1 MYAFTESLRSALY
14 AIRAHKLRSFL
25 TTLGIII
32 GVMAVVT
39 VVSLIQG
46 FSQSISSQFAGF
58 GTNSLTIRS
67 YLPFKEQLQ
76 GKTAF
81 ITPDDM
87 LAIQHEV
94 PGISG
99 VTPLLQLGQFG
110 SAIEYKGQASSS
122 QILGVTQGYADVFSQ
137 YPDLGRFITPAD
149 DLTHRRV
156 AIIGQTVVDN
166 LHLPASP
173 LGEYFQIGG
182 QWFEI
187 VGLLHK
193 QGSILGQDQDNEVL
207 IPYGTAH
214 SLLGGAKKED
224 IQIELKVNDTSQM
237 DATADRIRQILHRR
251 HNLKPGQDDDF
262 KVQTASQFADTFKN
276 IFDMLTLVLGGIVG
290 VSLLVGGI
298 GIMNIMLVSVTER
311 TREIGI
317 LKSLGARRSDILVQ
331 FLLEA
336 VALSMLGGIIG
347 LILGYGIGSL
357 IVYAVPAFR
366 GAHVPMWAALI
377 SIGFSTSIGVIFGI
391 TPAAKAAALDPI
403 DALRYE

>member
-1 MYAFTESLRSALY
+1 MYALAESLRSALY

-58 GTNSLTIRS
+58 GTDSLTIQA

-76 GKTAF
+76 GKTAY

-87 LAIQHEV
+87 LSIQHEV

-99 VTPLLQLGQFG
+99 VTPLMQLSQFG

-122 QILGVTQGYADVFSQ
+122 QILGVTQGYATVFSQ
-137 YPDLGRFITPAD
+137 YPEQGRFITPAD

-156 AIIGQTVVDN
+156 AVVGQTVIDN
-166 LHLPASP
+166 LHLPADP
-173 LGEYFQIGG
+173 LGQYFQIGG
-182 QWFEI
+182 QWFKV
-187 VGLLHK
+187 VGVLHK
-193 QGSILGQDQDNEVL
+193 QGSILGQDQDNEIL

-214 SLLGGAKKED
+214 SLLGGAKKEN

-237 DATADRIRQILHRR
+237 DITADRIRQVLRR
-251 HNLKPGQDDDF
+251 QHNLKNGHDDDF
-262 KVQTASQFADTFKN
+262 KVQTASQFTDSFKSILN
-276 IFDMLTLVLGGIVG
+276 MLTLVLGGIVG

-347 LILGYGIGSL
+347 LILGYAIGTL

-366 GAHVPMWAALI
+366 GAHVPLWAALV
-377 SIGFSTSIGVIFGI
+377 SIGFTTSIGVIFGI

>member
-1 MYAFTESLRSALY
+1 MYSLLESLRSALH

-32 GVMAVVT
+32 GVMAVVAI
-39 VVSLIQG
+39 VSLIQG
-46 FSQSISSQFAGF
+46 FSQSISNQFAGF
-58 GTNSLTIRS
+58 GTDSLTVQA

-76 GKTAF
+76 GKVAY
-81 ITPDDM
+81 ITPADM
-87 LAIQHEV
+87 LSIQHEI

-99 VTPLLQLGQFG
+99 VTPLLQLGRFG
-110 SAIEYKGQASSS
+110 SAIQYKGEASTS
-122 QILGVTQGYADVFSQ
+122 QILGVTQGYAAVFSQ
-137 YPDLGRFITPAD
+137 YPDQGRFITPGD
-149 DLTHRRV
+149 DLSHRRV
-156 AIIGQTVVDN
+156 AIIGQTVIDN
-166 LHLPASP
+166 LHLPADP
-173 LGEYFQIGG
+173 VGEYFQIGG
-182 QWFEI
+182 QWFKV
-187 VGLLHK
+187 VGVLHK

-214 SLLGGAKKED
+214 SLLGGASKEN

-237 DATADRIRQILHRR
+237 DNTADRIKQLLRREHR
-251 HNLKPGQDDDF
+251 LKSGQDDDF
-262 KVQTASQFADTFKN
+262 KVQTASQFTDSFKS
-276 IFDMLTLVLGGIVG
+276 ILDMLTLVLGGIVG

-317 LKSLGARRSDILVQ
+317 LMSLGARRSDILVQ

-336 VALSMLGGIIG
+336 VMLSMLGGIVG
-347 LILGYGIGSL
+347 LILGYAIGEL
-357 IVYAVPAFR
+357 IVYAVPSFR
-366 GAHVPMWAALI
+366 GAHVPLWAALI
-377 SIGFSTSIGVIFGI
+377 AIGFSTTIGVIFGI

>member
-1 MYAFTESLRSALY
+1 MYTLLESLRSALH
-14 AIRAHKLRSFL
+14 AVRAHKLRSFL

-39 VVSLIQG
+39 IVSLIQG
-46 FSQSISSQFAGF
+46 FSQSISSEFAGF
-58 GTNSLTIRS
+58 GADSLTITS
-67 YLPFKEQLQ
+67 YLPFKEQLE
-76 GKTAF
+76 GKVTRV
-81 ITPDDM
+81 TPEDM
-87 LAIQHEV
+87 LAIQHEI

-99 VTPLLQLGQFG
+99 VTPMLRLGQFG
-110 SAIEYKGQASSS
+110 SAIQYKGLTNSA
-122 QILGVTQGYADVFSQ
+122 QIIGVTEGYATVFSQ
-137 YPDLGRFITPAD
+137 YPDQGRFITPGD
-149 DLTHRRV
+149 DLSHRRV
-156 AIIGQTVVDN
+156 AVIGQTVVDN
-166 LHLPASP
+166 LHLPSDP
-173 LGEYFQIGG
+173 MDEYFQIGD
-182 QWFEI
+182 QWFKV

-214 SLLGGAKKED
+214 SLLGGASKED
-224 IQIELKVNDTSQM
+224 IVIQLKVNDTSQM
-237 DATADRIRQILHRR
+237 DVTADRIKEVLRREHR
-251 HNLKPGQDDDF
+251 LKPDQDDDF
-262 KVQTASQFADTFKN
+262 KVQTASQFTDSFRS
-276 IFDMLTLVLGGIVG
+276 ILDMLTMVLGGIVG

-336 VALSMLGGIIG
+336 VMLSMLGGIIG
-347 LILGYGIGSL
+347 LLLGYGIGEL
-357 IVYAVPAFR
+357 IVYAVPSFR
-366 GAHVPMWAALI
+366 GAHVPLWAALI
-377 SIGFSTSIGVIFGI
+377 SIGFSTAIGVIFGI

>member
-1 MYAFTESLRSALY
+1 MNTLLESLRSALY

-46 FSQSISSQFAGF
+46 FSQSISSQFSGF
-58 GTNSLTIRS
+58 GADSLTIQQ

-76 GKTAF
+76 GKTAR
-81 ITPDDM
+81 ISPEDM

-110 SAIEYKGQASSS
+110 SGISYKGLTSSA
-122 QILGVTQGYADVFSQ
+122 QVMGVTQGFAQVFSQ
-137 YPDLGRFITPAD
+137 YPDQGRFITPGD
-149 DLTHRRV
+149 DLSHRRV
-156 AIIGQTVVDN
+156 AVVGQTVIDN
-166 LHLPASP
+166 LHLPENP
-173 LGEYFQIGG
+173 LGEFIQISG
-182 QWFEI
+182 QWFKL
-187 VGLLHK
+187 VGVLHK
-193 QGSILGQDQDNEVL
+193 QGSVLGNDQDNKIL

-214 SLLGGAKKED
+214 SLLGGASKED
-224 IQIELKVNDTSQM
+224 ITIQLKVNDTSQM
-237 DATADRIRQILHRR
+237 DNTADRIRFVLRR
-251 HNLKPGQDDDF
+251 EHNLKAGVDDDF
-262 KVQTASQFADTFKN
+262 KVQTASQFTDSFKSILN
-276 IFDMLTLVLGGIVG
+276 ILTAVLGGIVG

-336 VALSMLGGIIG
+336 VMLSMLGGIIG
-347 LILGYGIGSL
+347 LILGYGLGTL
-357 IVYAVPAFR
+357 IVTAVPSFR
-366 GAHVPMWAALI
+366 GASVPLWAALVA
-377 SIGFSTSIGVIFGI
+377 IGFSTSIGVIFGI
-391 TPAAKAAALDPI
+391 TPAAKAASLDPI

>member
-1 MYAFTESLRSALY
+1 MNTFMESLRSALY

-58 GTNSLTIRS
+58 GTDSLTIS
-67 YLPFKEQLQ
+67 AYLPFKEQLQ
-76 GKTAF
+76 GKTAY
-81 ITPDDM
+81 ITPADM
-87 LAIQHEV
+87 LTIQHEI

-99 VTPLLQLGQFG
+99 VTPLMQLGQFG
-110 SAIEYKGQASSS
+110 SSIQYKGQASSS
-122 QILGVTQGYADVFSQ
+122 QISGVTQGYATVFSQ
-137 YPDLGRFITPAD
+137 YPDQGRFITPAD
-149 DLTHRRV
+149 DLSHRRV
-156 AIIGQTVVDN
+156 AVVGQTVIDN
-166 LHLPASP
+166 LHLPANP
-173 LGEYFQIGG
+173 LGEYFQIGD

-187 VGLLHK
+187 VGVMHK
-193 QGSILGQDQDNEVL
+193 QGSILGQDQDNNVL

-214 SLLGGAKKED
+214 SLLGGASKEN

-237 DATADRIRQILHRR
+237 DATADRIHQLLRRQ
-251 HNLKPGQDDDF
+251 HNLKNGQDDDF
-262 KVQTASQFADTFKN
+262 KVQTASQFTDSFKS
-276 IFDMLTLVLGGIVG
+276 ILDMLTLVLGGIVG

-317 LKSLGARRSDILVQ
+317 PKSLGARRSDILVQ
-331 FLLEA
+331 FLMEA

-347 LILGYGIGSL
+347 LLLGYGIGSL
-357 IVYAVPAFR
+357 IVYAVPSFR
-366 GAHVPMWAALI
+366 GAHVPLWAAFL
-377 SIGFSTSIGVIFGI
+377 SIGFSTSIGIIFGI
-391 TPAAKAAALDPI
+391 APAAKAASLDPI

>member
-1 MYAFTESLRSALY
+1 MYTLLESLRSALH

-39 VVSLIQG
+39 IVSLIQG

-58 GTNSLTIRS
+58 GADSLTITS
-67 YLPFKEQLQ
+67 YLPFKEQLE
-76 GKTAF
+76 GKVTRV
-81 ITPDDM
+81 TPEDM
-87 LAIQHEV
+87 LAIQHEI

-99 VTPLLQLGQFG
+99 VTPMLQLGRFG
-110 SAIEYKGQASSS
+110 SAISYQGLSSS
-122 QILGVTQGYADVFSQ
+122 AQIMGVTQAYSTVFSQ
-137 YPDLGRFITPAD
+137 YPDQGRFITPGD
-149 DLTHRRV
+149 DLSHRRV
-156 AIIGQTVVDN
+156 AVIGATVIDN
-166 LHLPASP
+166 LHLPEAP
-173 LGEYFQIGG
+173 LRDFFQIGG
-182 QWFEI
+182 QWFKV
-187 VGLLHK
+187 VGVLHK
-193 QGSILGQDQDNEVL
+193 QGSILGQDQDNNVL

-214 SLLGGAKKED
+214 SLLGGASKED
-224 IQIELKVNDTSQM
+224 IVIQLKVNDTSQM
-237 DATADRIRQILHRR
+237 DPVADRIKQLLRREHR
-251 HNLKPGQDDDF
+251 LKAGQDDDF
-262 KVQTASQFADTFKN
+262 KVQTASQFTDSFKS
-276 IFDMLTLVLGGIVG
+276 ILDMLTLVLGGIVG

-336 VALSMLGGIIG
+336 VMLSMLGGIIG
-347 LILGYGIGSL
+347 LLLGYGIGEL
-357 IVYAVPAFR
+357 IVYAVPSFR
-366 GAHVPMWAALI
+366 GAHVPLWAALI
-377 SIGFSTSIGVIFGI
+377 AIGFSTSIGVIFGI

>member
-1 MYAFTESLRSALY
+1 MHALAESLRSALY

-58 GTNSLTIRS
+58 GTDSLTINS

-76 GKTAF
+76 GKTAYV
-81 ITPDDM
+81 TPQDM
-87 LAIQHEV
+87 LAIQHEI

-99 VTPLLQLGQFG
+99 VTPLLQLGRFG
-110 SAIEYKGQASSS
+110 SAIQYKGLASSS

-137 YPDLGRFITPAD
+137 YPDQGRFVTPAD
-149 DLTHRRV
+149 DLSHRRIAV
-156 AIIGQTVVDN
+156 IGQTVIDN

-173 LGEYFQIGG
+173 LGQYFQIGG
-182 QWFEI
+182 QWFLV
-187 VGLLHK
+187 VGVLHK

-214 SLLGGAKKED
+214 SLMGGATKED
-224 IQIELKVNDTSQM
+224 IQIELKVNDTKQM
-237 DATADRIRQILHRR
+237 DETAARITQLLRRQ
-251 HNLKPGQDDDF
+251 HNLKGGQDNDF
-262 KVQTASQFADTFKN
+262 KVQTASQFTDSFN
-276 IFDMLTLVLGGIVG
+276 SILNMLTLVLGGIVG

-347 LILGYGIGSL
+347 LLLGYGIGTL
-357 IVYAVPAFR
+357 IVYAVPSFR
-366 GAHVPMWAALI
+366 GAHVPLWAALV

-391 TPAAKAAALDPI
+391 APAAKAASLDPI

>member
-1 MYAFTESLRSALY
+1 VYTFLESLRSALY

-39 VVSLIQG
+39 IVSLIQG

-58 GTNSLTIRS
+58 GADSLTINS

-76 GKTAF
+76 GKVARV
-81 ITPDDM
+81 TPEDM
-87 LAIQHEV
+87 LSIQHEI
-94 PGISG
+94 PGVSG
-99 VTPLLQLGQFG
+99 ITPLLQLGQFG
-110 SAIEYKGQASSS
+110 RAIQYQGQSSS
-122 QILGVTQGYADVFSQ
+122 AQVLGVTQAYATVFSQ
-137 YPDLGRFITPAD
+137 YPDQGRFITAGD
-149 DLTHRRV
+149 DLSHRRV
-156 AIIGQTVVDN
+156 AVVGATVVDN
-166 LHLPASP
+166 LHLPDNP
-173 LGEYFQIGG
+173 LGSFFQIAGE
-182 QWFEI
+182 WVKV
-187 VGLLHK
+187 VGVLHK
-193 QGSILGQDQDNEVL
+193 QGSILGQDQDNEIL

-214 SLLGGAKKED
+214 SLLGGASKED
-224 IQIELKVNDTSQM
+224 IVIQLKVNDTSQM
-237 DATADRIRQILHRR
+237 DILADRIKQLLRREHR
-251 HNLKPGQDDDF
+251 LKPGQDDDF
-262 KVQTASQFADTFKN
+262 KVQTASQFTDSFKS
-276 IFDMLTLVLGGIVG
+276 ILDMLTLVLGGIVG

-336 VALSMLGGIIG
+336 VMLSLLGGILG
-347 LILGYGIGSL
+347 LLLGYGIGEL
-357 IVYAVPAFR
+357 VVYAVPSFR
-366 GAHVPMWAALI
+366 GAHVPLWAAFI
-377 SIGFSTSIGVIFGI
+377 AIGFSTVIGVIFGI

>member
-1 MYAFTESLRSALY
+1 MNTLLESLRSALY

-46 FSQSISSQFAGF
+46 FSQSISSQFSGF
-58 GTNSLTIRS
+58 GADSLTIQQ

-76 GKTAF
+76 GKTAR
-81 ITPDDM
+81 ISPEDM

-99 VTPLLQLGQFG
+99 LTPLLQLGQFG
-110 SAIEYKGQASSS
+110 SAISYKGLTSSA
-122 QILGVTQGYADVFSQ
+122 QVMGVTEGFAQVFSQ
-137 YPDLGRFITPAD
+137 YPDQGRFITPGD
-149 DLTHRRV
+149 DLSHRRV
-156 AIIGQTVVDN
+156 AVVGQTVIDN
-166 LHLPASP
+166 LHLPDDP
-173 LGEYFQIGG
+173 LGEFIQISG
-182 QWFEI
+182 QWFKL
-187 VGLLHK
+187 VGVLHK
-193 QGSILGQDQDNEVL
+193 QGSVLGNDQDNKIL

-214 SLLGGAKKED
+214 SLLGGASKED
-224 IQIELKVNDTSQM
+224 IIIQLKVNDTSQM
-237 DATADRIRQILHRR
+237 DDTADRIRFVLRR
-251 HNLKPGQDDDF
+251 QHKLKVGVDDDF
-262 KVQTASQFADTFKN
+262 KVQTASQFTDSFKSILN
-276 IFDMLTLVLGGIVG
+276 ILTAVLGGIVG

-336 VALSMLGGIIG
+336 VMLSMLGGIIG
-347 LILGYGIGSL
+347 LILGYGLGTL
-357 IVYAVPAFR
+357 IVTAVPSFR
-366 GAHVPMWAALI
+366 GASVPLWAALLA
-377 SIGFSTSIGVIFGI
+377 IGFSTSIGVIFGI
-391 TPAAKAAALDPI
+391 TPAAKAASLDPI

>member
-1 MYAFTESLRSALY
+1 MHAFGESVRSALY

-58 GTNSLTIRS
+58 GTDSLTIQA

-76 GKTAF
+76 GKTAY
-81 ITPDDM
+81 ITPEDM
-87 LAIQHEV
+87 LSIQHEV

-99 VTPLLQLGQFG
+99 VTPLLQLGRFG
-110 SAIEYKGQASSS
+110 SAIQYKGQASSS
-122 QILGVTQGYADVFSQ
+122 QILGVTQGYAQVFSQ
-137 YPDLGRFITPAD
+137 YPDLGRFITPTD
-149 DLTHRRV
+149 DLSHRRV
-156 AIIGQTVVDN
+156 AIIGATVIDN
-166 LHLPASP
+166 LHLPAQP
-173 LGEYFQIGG
+173 LGEYFQIGD
-182 QWFEI
+182 QWFKV
-187 VGLLHK
+187 VGVLHK
-193 QGSILGQDQDNEVL
+193 QGAILGQDQDNEVL

-214 SLLGGAKKED
+214 SLLGGASKEN
-224 IQIELKVNDTSQM
+224 IQIELKVNDTTQM
-237 DATADRIRQILHRR
+237 DATADRIRQLLRR
-251 HNLKPGQDDDF
+251 THNLKNGQDDDF
-262 KVQTASQFADTFKN
+262 KVQTASQFTESFKS
-276 IFDMLTLVLGGIVG
+276 ILDMLTLVLGGIVG

-347 LILGYGIGSL
+347 LILGYGIGTL
-357 IVYAVPAFR
+357 IVYAVPSFR
-366 GAHVPMWAALI
+366 GAHVPLWAALV

-391 TPAAKAAALDPI
+391 APAAKAAALNPI

>member
-214 SLLGGAKKED
+214 TLLGGASKED
-224 IQIELKVNDTSQM
+224 IQIELKVNDTSEM
-237 DATADRIRQILHRR
+237 DTTAERIRQVLHRR
-251 HNLKPGQDDDF
+251 HDLKAGQDDDF
-262 KVQTASQFADTFKN
+262 KVQTASQFTDSFKS
-276 IFDMLTLVLGGIVG
+276 ILDMLTLVLGGIVG

-336 VALSMLGGIIG
+336 VALSAMGGIIG
-347 LILGYGIGSL
+347 LLLGYGIGSL

-366 GAHVPMWAALI
+366 GAHVPLWAAFI

-391 TPAAKAAALDPI
+391 APAAKAAALNPI

>member
-1 MYAFTESLRSALY
+1 MHALAESLRSAVY

-58 GTNSLTIRS
+58 GTDSLTISS

-76 GKTAF
+76 GKTAY

-87 LAIQHEV
+87 LAIQHGI
-94 PGISG
+94 PDISG
-99 VTPLLQLGQFG
+99 VTPLLQLSQFG
-110 SAIEYKGQASSS
+110 SAIQYKGQASSS
-122 QILGVTQGYADVFSQ
+122 QILGVTQGYASVFSQ
-137 YPDLGRFITPAD
+137 YPDQGRFITPSD
-149 DLTHRRV
+149 DLSHRRV
-156 AIIGQTVVDN
+156 AIIGQTVIDN
-166 LHLPASP
+166 LHLPAAP
-173 LGEYFQIGG
+173 LGEYFQIGS
-182 QWFEI
+182 QWFKV
-187 VGLLHK
+187 VGVLHK

-214 SLLGGAKKED
+214 SLMGGASKEN
-224 IQIELKVNDTSQM
+224 IQIELKVNDTNQM
-237 DATADRIRQILHRR
+237 DATADRIRQLLRR
-251 HNLKPGQDDDF
+251 EHNLKNGHDDDF
-262 KVQTASQFADTFKN
+262 KVQTASQFTDSFKS
-276 IFDMLTLVLGGIVG
+276 ILDMLTMVLGGIVG

-347 LILGYGIGSL
+347 LILGYAIGSL

-366 GAHVPMWAALI
+366 GAHVPMWAALV
-377 SIGFSTSIGVIFGI
+377 SIGFSTSIGIIFGI
-391 TPAAKAAALDPI
+391 TPAAKAAALNPI

>member
-1 MYAFTESLRSALY
+1 VYAFTESIRSALY

-58 GTNSLTIRS
+58 GTDSLTIS
-67 YLPFKEQLQ
+67 AYLPFKEQLQ
-76 GKTAF
+76 GKTAY
-81 ITPDDM
+81 ITPENM
-87 LAIQHEV
+87 LSIQHEV

-99 VTPLLQLGQFG
+99 VTPLLQLGRFG
-110 SAIEYKGQASSS
+110 SSIQYKGQASSS
-122 QILGVTQGYADVFSQ
+122 QILGVTQGYAQVFSQ
-137 YPDLGRFITPAD
+137 YPDQGRFVTPAD
-149 DLTHRRV
+149 DLSHRRIAV
-156 AIIGQTVVDN
+156 IGQTVIDN
-166 LHLPASP
+166 LHLPESP

-182 QWFEI
+182 QWFKV
-187 VGLLHK
+187 VGVLHK

-214 SLLGGAKKED
+214 SLLGGASKEN
-224 IQIELKVNDTSQM
+224 IQIELKVNDTTQM
-237 DATADRIRQILHRR
+237 DATADRIRLLLRR
-251 HNLKPGQDDDF
+251 AHGLKNGHDDDF
-262 KVQTASQFADTFKN
+262 KVQTASQFTDSFKS
-276 IFDMLTLVLGGIVG
+276 ILDMLTLVLGGIVG

-317 LKSLGARRSDILVQ
+317 LKSLGAKRSDILVQ
-331 FLLEA
+331 FLMEA

-347 LILGYGIGSL
+347 LLLGYGIGTL
-357 IVYAVPAFR
+357 IVYAVPSFR
-366 GAHVPMWAALI
+366 GAHVPMWAALV

-391 TPAAKAAALDPI
+391 APAAKAASLNPI

>member
-1 MYAFTESLRSALY
+1 MYAFTEALRSALQ

-46 FSQSISSQFAGF
+46 FSQSITSQFAGF
-58 GTNSLTIRS
+58 GTDSLTISS
-67 YLPFKEQLQ
+67 YLPFKELLQ
-76 GKTAF
+76 GKTAYV
-81 ITPDDM
+81 TPDDM
-87 LAIQHEV
+87 LAIQHSI

-99 VTPLLQLGQFG
+99 ITPLLNLGRFG
-110 SAIEYKGQASSS
+110 SSVAYQGATTSS
-122 QILGVTQGYADVFSQ
+122 QIEGVTQAYADVFSQ
-137 YPDLGRFITPAD
+137 YPDSGRFITPSD

-156 AIIGQTVVDN
+156 AVIGQTVIDN
-166 LHLPASP
+166 LHLPADP
-173 LGEYFQIGG
+173 LGKYFQIGD

-187 VGLLHK
+187 VGVLHK
-193 QGSILGQDQDNEVL
+193 QGSILGRDQDNQVL

-214 SLLGGAKKED
+214 SLLGGATKED
-224 IQIELKVNDTSQM
+224 IQIELKVNDAGKM
-237 DATADRIRQILHRR
+237 DETAARIRQLLRR
-251 HNLKPGQDDDF
+251 QHGLKAGHDDDF
-262 KVQTASQFADTFKN
+262 KVQTASQFTDSYQSILNT
-276 IFDMLTLVLGGIVG
+276 LTVVLGSIVG

-317 LKSLGARRSDILVQ
+317 LKSLGARRSDILIQ

-336 VALSMLGGIIG
+336 VALSMIGGIIG
-347 LILGYGIGSL
+347 LLLGYGIGEL

-366 GAHVPMWAALI
+366 GAHVPAWAALI
-377 SIGFSTSIGVIFGI
+377 SIGFSSCIGVIFGI
-391 TPAAKAAALDPI
+391 TPAAKAASLDPI

>member
-1 MYAFTESLRSALY
+1 MNTLLESLRSALY

-46 FSQSISSQFAGF
+46 FSQSISNQFSGF
-58 GTNSLTIRS
+58 GADSLTIQE
-67 YLPFKEQLQ
+67 YLPLKQQLQ
-76 GKTAF
+76 GKTAR
-81 ITPDDM
+81 ISPEDM

-99 VTPLLQLGQFG
+99 LTPLLQLGQFG
-110 SAIEYKGQASSS
+110 SAITYKGLNTSARV
-122 QILGVTQGYADVFSQ
+122 LGVTQGFAQVFSQ
-137 YPDLGRFITPAD
+137 YPDLGRFISPGD
-149 DLTHRRV
+149 DLSHRRV
-156 AIIGQTVVDN
+156 AVVGQTVIDN
-166 LHLPASP
+166 LHLPADP
-173 LGEYFQIGG
+173 LGEFIQVGG
-182 QWFEI
+182 QWFKL
-187 VGLLHK
+187 VGVLHK
-193 QGSILGQDQDNEVL
+193 QGSVLGNDQDNKIL

-214 SLLGGAKKED
+214 SLLGGASKED
-224 IQIELKVNDTSQM
+224 IIIQLKVNDTSKM
-237 DATADRIRQILHRR
+237 DETADRIRFVLRR
-251 HNLKPGQDDDF
+251 QHGLKAGMDDDF
-262 KVQTASQFADTFKN
+262 KVQTASQFTDSFKSILN
-276 IFDMLTLVLGGIVG
+276 ILTAVLGGIVG

-336 VALSMLGGIIG
+336 VMLSMLGGIIG
-347 LILGYGIGSL
+347 LMLGYGLGTL
-357 IVYAVPAFR
+357 IVTAVPSFR
-366 GAHVPMWAALI
+366 GASVPLWAAVVA
-377 SIGFSTSIGVIFGI
+377 IGFSTGIGVIFGI
-391 TPAAKAAALDPI
+391 TPAAKAASLDPI

>member
-1 MYAFTESLRSALY
+1 MYTLLESLRSALR

-39 VVSLIQG
+39 IVSLIQG

-58 GTNSLTIRS
+58 GADSLTITS
-67 YLPFKEQLQ
+67 YLPFKEQLE
-76 GKTAF
+76 GKVAR

-99 VTPLLQLGQFG
+99 VTPMLQLGQFG
-110 SAIEYKGQASSS
+110 TAIQYKGLTNSS
-122 QILGVTQGYADVFSQ
+122 QIMGVTEGYATVFSQ
-137 YPDLGRFITPAD
+137 YPDQGRFITPGD
-149 DLTHRRV
+149 DLSHRRV
-156 AIIGQTVVDN
+156 AVIGQTVVDN
-166 LHLPASP
+166 LHLPTDP
-173 LGEYFQIGG
+173 VGEYFQIDG
-182 QWFEI
+182 QWFKI

-193 QGSILGQDQDNEVL
+193 QGSILGQDQDNNVL

-214 SLLGGAKKED
+214 SLLGGARQED
-224 IQIELKVNDTSQM
+224 IVIQLKVNDTSQM
-237 DATADRIRQILHRR
+237 DVTADRIKELLRRR
-251 HNLKPGQDDDF
+251 HRLKQTQDDDF
-262 KVQTASQFADTFKN
+262 KVQTASQFTDSFRSILN
-276 IFDMLTLVLGGIVG
+276 MLTLVLGGIVG

-317 LKSLGARRSDILVQ
+317 LKSLGARRSDILIQ

-336 VALSMLGGIIG
+336 VMLSMLGGIIG
-347 LILGYGIGSL
+347 LLLGYGIGEL
-357 IVYAVPAFR
+357 IVYAVPSFR
-366 GAHVPMWAALI
+366 GAHVPLWAAFI
-377 SIGFSTSIGVIFGI
+377 AIGFSTSIGVIFGI
-391 TPAAKAAALDPI
+391 TPAAKAASLDPI
-403 DALRYE
+403 EALRYE

>member
-1 MYAFTESLRSALY
+1 VHALAESLRSALY

-58 GTNSLTIRS
+58 GTDSLTISS

-76 GKTAF
+76 GKTAY
-81 ITPDDM
+81 ITPNDM
-87 LAIQHEV
+87 LAIQHEIPDV
-94 PGISG
+94 SG
-99 VTPLLQLGQFG
+99 VTPLLQLSQFG
-110 SAIEYKGQASSS
+110 SAIQYKGQASSS
-122 QILGVTQGYADVFSQ
+122 QILGVTQGYASVFSQ
-137 YPDLGRFITPAD
+137 YPDQGRFITPTD
-149 DLTHRRV
+149 DLSHRRV
-156 AIIGQTVVDN
+156 AIIGQTVIDN
-166 LHLPASP
+166 LHLPTDP
-173 LGEYFQIGG
+173 LGEYFQIGS
-182 QWFEI
+182 QWFKV
-187 VGLLHK
+187 VGVLHK

-214 SLLGGAKKED
+214 SLMGGASKEN

-237 DATADRIRQILHRR
+237 DATADRIRQLLRR
-251 HNLKPGQDDDF
+251 EHNLKNGHDDDF
-262 KVQTASQFADTFKN
+262 KVQTASQFTDSFKS
-276 IFDMLTLVLGGIVG
+276 ILDMLTMVLGGIVG

-347 LILGYGIGSL
+347 LILGYAIGSL

-366 GAHVPMWAALI
+366 GAHVPMWAALV
-377 SIGFSTSIGVIFGI
+377 SIGFSTSIGIIFGI
-391 TPAAKAAALDPI
+391 TPAAKAASLNPI

>member
-46 FSQSISSQFAGF
+46 LSQSISSQSAGF
-58 GTNSLTIRS
+58 GTDSLTVRS

-76 GKTAF
+76 GKTAY

-99 VTPLLQLGQFG
+99 VTPMLQLGQFG
-110 SAIEYKGQASSS
+110 STIQYKGQASSS
-122 QILGVTQGYADVFSQ
+122 QILGVTQSYATVFSQ
-137 YPDLGRFITPAD
+137 YPDLGRFITPSD

-156 AIIGQTVVDN
+156 AVIGQTVVDN
-166 LHLPASP
+166 LHLPTSP
-173 LGEYFQIGG
+173 LGEYFQIGD

-193 QGSILGQDQDNEVL
+193 QGSILGQDQDNDVL

>member
-1 MYAFTESLRSALY
+1 MYAFAEAARSALY

-46 FSQSISSQFAGF
+46 FSQSISSQFSGF
-58 GTNSLTIRS
+58 GTDSLTIQS
-67 YLPFKEQLQ
+67 YLPFKQQLQ
-76 GKTAF
+76 GKTAYV
-81 ITPDDM
+81 TPGDM
-87 LAIQHEV
+87 LAIQHEI
-94 PGISG
+94 PGING
-99 VTPLLQLGQFG
+99 VTPLLQLGRFG
-110 SAIEYKGQASSS
+110 SAIQYKGLASSS
-122 QILGVTQGYADVFSQ
+122 QISGVTQGYAQVFSQ
-137 YPDLGRFITPAD
+137 YPDVGRFITPAD
-149 DLTHRRV
+149 DLSHRRIAV
-156 AIIGQTVVDN
+156 VGQTVVDN

-182 QWFEI
+182 QWFKI

-214 SLLGGAKKED
+214 SLMGGATKED
-224 IQIELKVNDTSQM
+224 IFIDLKVTDPKEM
-237 DATADRIRQILHRR
+237 DSTADRIRQLLRR
-251 HNLKPGQDDDF
+251 EHDLKPGQDDDF
-262 KVQTASQFADTFKN
+262 KVQTASQFTDSFN
-276 IFDMLTLVLGGIVG
+276 SILNMLTLVLGGIVG

-347 LILGYGIGSL
+347 LLLGYGIGEL
-357 IVYAVPAFR
+357 IVQAVPSFR
-366 GAHVPMWAALI
+366 GAHVPIWAALVA
-377 SIGFSTSIGVIFGI
+377 IGFSTSIGVIFGI
-391 TPAAKAAALDPI
+391 APAAKAAALDPI

>member
-1 MYAFTESLRSALY
+1 MNTLLESLRSALY

-46 FSQSISSQFAGF
+46 FSQSISNQFSGF
-58 GTNSLTIRS
+58 GADSLTIQQ
-67 YLPFKEQLQ
+67 YVPFKQQLQ
-76 GKTAF
+76 GKTAR
-81 ITPDDM
+81 ISPEDM

-99 VTPLLQLGQFG
+99 LTPLLQLGQFG
-110 SAIEYKGQASSS
+110 STITYKGLNTSAQV
-122 QILGVTQGYADVFSQ
+122 LGVTQGFAQVFSQ
-137 YPDLGRFITPAD
+137 YPDQGRFITPGD
-149 DLTHRRV
+149 DLSHRRV
-156 AIIGQTVVDN
+156 AVVGQTVIDN
-166 LHLPASP
+166 LHLPADP
-173 LGEYFQIGG
+173 LGEFIQVGG
-182 QWFEI
+182 QWFKL
-187 VGLLHK
+187 VGVLHK
-193 QGSILGQDQDNEVL
+193 QGSVLGNDQDNKIL

-214 SLLGGAKKED
+214 SLLGGASKED
-224 IQIELKVNDTSQM
+224 IIIQLKVNDTSKM
-237 DATADRIRQILHRR
+237 DETADRIRFVLRR
-251 HNLKPGQDDDF
+251 QHDLKAGMDDDF
-262 KVQTASQFADTFKN
+262 KVQTASQFTDSFKSILN
-276 IFDMLTLVLGGIVG
+276 ILTAVLGGIVG

-336 VALSMLGGIIG
+336 VMLSMLGGIIG
-347 LILGYGIGSL
+347 LILGYGLGTL
-357 IVYAVPAFR
+357 IVTAVPSFR
-366 GAHVPMWAALI
+366 GASVPLWAALVA
-377 SIGFSTSIGVIFGI
+377 IGFSTGIGVIFGI
-391 TPAAKAAALDPI
+391 TPAAKAASLDPI

>member
-1 MYAFTESLRSALY
+1 MYTFVESLRSALR

-39 VVSLIQG
+39 IVSLIQG

-58 GTNSLTIRS
+58 GADSLTIYS
-67 YLPFKEQLQ
+67 YLPFKEQLE
-76 GKTAF
+76 GKVARV
-81 ITPDDM
+81 TPEDM
-87 LAIQHEV
+87 LAIQHQV

-99 VTPLLQLGQFG
+99 ITPMLQLGQFG
-110 SAIEYKGQASSS
+110 TAIQYKGLANSAQTM
-122 QILGVTQGYADVFSQ
+122 GVTEGYATVFSQ
-137 YPDLGRFITPAD
+137 YPDQGRFITPGD
-149 DLTHRRV
+149 DLSHRRV
-156 AIIGQTVVDN
+156 AVIGQTVVDN
-166 LHLPASP
+166 LHLPADP
-173 LGEYFQIGG
+173 VGEYFQIGG
-182 QWFEI
+182 QWFKI

-214 SLLGGAKKED
+214 SLLGGATQENVVV
-224 IQIELKVNDTSQM
+224 QLKVNDTSLL
-237 DATADRIRQILHRR
+237 DATAGRIEELLRRR
-251 HNLKPGQDDDF
+251 HNLKASQDDDF
-262 KVQTASQFADTFKN
+262 KVQTASQFTDSFRSILN
-276 IFDMLTLVLGGIVG
+276 MLTLVLGGIVG

-317 LKSLGARRSDILVQ
+317 LKSLGARRSDILTQ

-336 VALSMLGGIIG
+336 VMLSMLGGIIG
-347 LILGYGIGSL
+347 LLLGYGIGEL
-357 IVYAVPAFR
+357 IVYAVPSFR
-366 GAHVPMWAALI
+366 GAHVPLWAAFI
-377 SIGFSTSIGVIFGI
+377 AIGFSTAIGVIFGI
-391 TPAAKAAALDPI
+391 TPAAKAASLDPI

>member
-1 MYAFTESLRSALY
+1 MYTLLESLRSALH

-39 VVSLIQG
+39 IVSLIQG

-58 GTNSLTIRS
+58 GADSLTVTS
-67 YLPFKEQLQ
+67 YLPFKEQLE
-76 GKTAF
+76 GKVAR

-87 LAIQHEV
+87 LAIQHEI

-99 VTPLLQLGQFG
+99 VTPMLQLGQFG
-110 SAIEYKGQASSS
+110 TAIQYKGVTNSS
-122 QILGVTQGYADVFSQ
+122 QIMGVTEGYATVFSQ
-137 YPDLGRFITPAD
+137 YPDQGRFITPGD
-149 DLTHRRV
+149 DLSHRRV
-156 AIIGQTVVDN
+156 AVIGQTVVDN
-166 LHLPASP
+166 LHLPADP
-173 LGEYFQIGG
+173 VDEYFQIDG
-182 QWFEI
+182 QWFKI

-193 QGSILGQDQDNEVL
+193 QGSILGQDQDNNVL

-214 SLLGGAKKED
+214 SLLGGARQED
-224 IQIELKVNDTSQM
+224 IVIQLKVNDTSQM
-237 DATADRIRQILHRR
+237 DVTADRIKELLRRR
-251 HNLKPGQDDDF
+251 HKLKQTQDDDF
-262 KVQTASQFADTFKN
+262 KVQTASQFTDSFRSILN
-276 IFDMLTLVLGGIVG
+276 MLTLVLGGIVG

-336 VALSMLGGIIG
+336 VMLSMLGGIIG
-347 LILGYGIGSL
+347 LLLGYGIGEL
-357 IVYAVPAFR
+357 IVYAVPSFR
-366 GAHVPMWAALI
+366 GAHVPLWAAFI
-377 SIGFSTSIGVIFGI
+377 AIGFSTSIGVIFGI

>member
-1 MYAFTESLRSALY
+1 MYALAESLRSALH

-46 FSQSISSQFAGF
+46 FSQSISSQFSGF
-58 GTNSLTIRS
+58 GTDSLTIRS
-67 YLPFKEQLQ
+67 YLPFKDQLQ
-76 GKTAF
+76 GKTAY
-81 ITPDDM
+81 ITPEDM
-87 LAIQHEV
+87 LAIQHEI

-99 VTPLLQLGQFG
+99 VTPLLNLGRFG
-110 SAIEYKGQASSS
+110 SAVQYKGIANSS
-122 QILGVTQGYADVFSQ
+122 QVQGVTQGYADVFSQ
-137 YPDLGRFITPAD
+137 YPDLGRFITPSD

-156 AIIGQTVVDN
+156 AVVGQTVVDN
-166 LHLPASP
+166 LHLPANP
-173 LGEYFQIGG
+173 LGEYFQIGD

-193 QGSILGQDQDNEVL
+193 QGSILGQDQDNQVL

-214 SLLGGAKKED
+214 SLLGGSSKED
-224 IQIELKVNDTSQM
+224 IQIELKVNDTGEM
-237 DATADRIRQILHRR
+237 DATAERIRQLLRRLHG
-251 HNLKPGQDDDF
+251 LKATQDDDF
-262 KVQTASQFADTFKN
+262 KVQTASQVTDSFKTILN
-276 IFDMLTLVLGGIVG
+276 TLTVVLGSIVG

-347 LILGYGIGSL
+347 LLLGYGIGEL

-366 GAHVPMWAALI
+366 GAHVPLWAAFI

-391 TPAAKAAALDPI
+391 APAAKAASLDPI

>member
-1 MYAFTESLRSALY
+1 MYTLLESLRSALR

-39 VVSLIQG
+39 IVSLIQG

-58 GTNSLTIRS
+58 GADSLTITS
-67 YLPFKEQLQ
+67 YLPFKEQLE
-76 GKTAF
+76 GKVAR

-99 VTPLLQLGQFG
+99 VTPMLQLSQFG
-110 SAIEYKGQASSS
+110 SAIQYKGLTSSS
-122 QILGVTQGYADVFSQ
+122 QIMGVTEGYATVFSQ
-137 YPDLGRFITPAD
+137 YPDRGRFVTPGD
-149 DLTHRRV
+149 DLSHRRV
-156 AIIGQTVVDN
+156 AVIGQTVVDN
-166 LHLPASP
+166 LHLPTDP
-173 LGEYFQIGG
+173 VGEFFQIGD
-182 QWFEI
+182 QWFKI

-214 SLLGGAKKED
+214 SLLGGANQENIV
-224 IQIELKVNDTSQM
+224 IQLKVNDTSQM
-237 DATADRIRQILHRR
+237 GVTADRIEELLRRR
-251 HNLKPGQDDDF
+251 HKLKQTQDDDF
-262 KVQTASQFADTFKN
+262 KVQTASQFTDSFRSILN
-276 IFDMLTLVLGGIVG
+276 MLTLVLGGIVG

-317 LKSLGARRSDILVQ
+317 LKSLGARRSDILTQ

-336 VALSMLGGIIG
+336 VMLSMLGGIIG
-347 LILGYGIGSL
+347 LLLGYGIGEL
-357 IVYAVPAFR
+357 IVYAVPSFR
-366 GAHVPMWAALI
+366 GAHVPLWAAFI
-377 SIGFSTSIGVIFGI
+377 AIGFSTAIGVIFGI
-391 TPAAKAAALDPI
+391 TPAAKAASLDPI
-403 DALRYE
+403 EALRYE

>member
-1 MYAFTESLRSALY
+1 MYALAEAARSALY
-14 AIRAHKLRSFL
+14 SIRAHKLRSFL

-58 GTNSLTIRS
+58 GTDSLTIQS
-67 YLPFKEQLQ
+67 YLPFKQQLQ
-76 GKTAF
+76 GKTAYV
-81 ITPDDM
+81 TPQDM

-99 VTPLLQLGQFG
+99 VTPLLQLGRFG
-110 SAIEYKGQASSS
+110 STIQYKGLASSS
-122 QILGVTQGYADVFSQ
+122 QISGVTQGYAQVFSQ
-137 YPDLGRFITPAD
+137 YPDQGRFITPSD
-149 DLTHRRV
+149 DLSHRRIAV
-156 AIIGQTVVDN
+156 IGQTVIDN

-173 LGEYFQIGG
+173 LGEYFQVGG
-182 QWFEI
+182 QWFKV
-187 VGLLHK
+187 VGVLHK

-214 SLLGGAKKED
+214 SLMGGATKED
-224 IQIELKVNDTSQM
+224 IFIDLKVTDTKDM
-237 DATADRIRQILHRR
+237 DSTAERIRQVLRR
-251 HNLKPGQDDDF
+251 EHNLKAGQDNDF
-262 KVQTASQFADTFKN
+262 KVQTASQFTDSFN
-276 IFDMLTLVLGGIVG
+276 SILNMLTLVLGGIVG

-347 LILGYGIGSL
+347 LLLGYGIGEL
-357 IVYAVPAFR
+357 IVAAVPSFR
-366 GAHVPMWAALI
+366 GAHVPLWAALVA
-377 SIGFSTSIGVIFGI
+377 IGFSTSIGVIFGI
-391 TPAAKAAALDPI
+391 APAAKAAALNPI

>member
-1 MYAFTESLRSALY
+1 MYAFMESLRSALY

-58 GTNSLTIRS
+58 GTDSLTVRS

-76 GKTAF
+76 GKTAY

-99 VTPLLQLGQFG
+99 VTPMLQLGQFG
-110 SAIEYKGQASSS
+110 SAIQYKGQASSS
-122 QILGVTQGYADVFSQ
+122 QILGVTQGYASVFSQ
-137 YPDLGRFITPAD
+137 YPDQGRFITPSD

-156 AIIGQTVVDN
+156 AVIGQTVVDN
-166 LHLPASP
+166 LHLPANP
-173 LGEYFQIGG
+173 LGEYFQIGD

-193 QGSILGQDQDNEVL
+193 QGSILGQDQDNNVL

-214 SLLGGAKKED
+214 SLMGGANKED
-224 IQIELKVNDTSQM
+224 IQIELKVNDTSEM
-237 DATADRIRQILHRR
+237 DVTADRIRQVLHRR
-251 HNLKPGQDDDF
+251 HDLKPGQDDDF
-262 KVQTASQFADTFKN
+262 KVQTASQFTDSFKS
-276 IFDMLTLVLGGIVG
+276 ILDMLTLVLGGIVG

-366 GAHVPMWAALI
+366 GAHVPMWAALV
-377 SIGFSTSIGVIFGI
+377 SIGFSTTIGIIFGI

>member
-1 MYAFTESLRSALY
+1 MYALTESLRSALY

-46 FSQSISSQFAGF
+46 FSQSINSQFSGF
-58 GTNSLTIRS
+58 GNDSLTIRA
-67 YLPFKEQLQ
+67 YLPFKQQLQ
-76 GKTAF
+76 GKTAY
-81 ITPDDM
+81 ITPQDM
-87 LAIQHEV
+87 LSVQHEI

-99 VTPLLQLGQFG
+99 VTPLLQLGRFG
-110 SAIEYKGQASSS
+110 STIEYKGQANSS
-122 QILGVTQGYADVFSQ
+122 QILGVTQGFAQVFNI
-137 YPDLGRFITPAD
+137 YPDQGRFITPSD
-149 DLTHRRV
+149 DLSHRRIAV
-156 AIIGQTVVDN
+156 VGQTVIDN
-166 LHLPASP
+166 LHLPIDP
-173 LGEYFQIGG
+173 LGEFFQVDG
-182 QWFEI
+182 QWFKI
-187 VGLLHK
+187 VGVLHK
-193 QGSILGQDQDNEVL
+193 QGSILGNDQDNKVL

-214 SLLGGAKKED
+214 SLLGGATKENIV
-224 IQIELKVNDTSQM
+224 IQLKVNNTSQM
-237 DATADRIRQILHRR
+237 DTTSDRIRQLLRR
-251 HNLKPGQDDDF
+251 EHNLKTGQDDDF
-262 KVQTASQFADTFKN
+262 KVETASQVTDSFN
-276 IFDMLTLVLGGIVG
+276 SILNMLTFVLGGIVG

-336 VALSMLGGIIG
+336 VALSMLGGVIG
-347 LILGYGIGSL
+347 LILGYGIGTL

-366 GAHVPMWAALI
+366 GAHVPIWAALVA
-377 SIGFSTSIGVIFGI
+377 IGFSTSIGVIFGI

>member
-1 MYAFTESLRSALY
+1 MYTFSEALRSALQS
-14 AIRAHKLRSFL
+14 IRAHKLRSFL

-58 GTNSLTIRS
+58 GTDSLTISS

-76 GKTAF
+76 GKTAY

-87 LAIQHEV
+87 LTIQHEV

-99 VTPLLQLGQFG
+99 VTPLMALGQFG
-110 SAIEYKGQASSS
+110 SSVQYKGQGNSS
-122 QILGVTQGYADVFSQ
+122 QISGVTQGYATVFSQ
-137 YPDLGRFITPAD
+137 YPDQGRFITPSD

-156 AIIGQTVVDN
+156 AVIGQTVIDN
-166 LHLPASP
+166 LHLPADP
-173 LGEYFQIGG
+173 VGEYFQIAG

-187 VGLLHK
+187 VGVMHK
-193 QGSILGQDQDNEVL
+193 QGSILGQDQDNYVL

-214 SLLGGAKKED
+214 SLLGGASKED

-237 DATADRIRQILHRR
+237 DATSERIRQILRR
-251 HNLKPGQDDDF
+251 QHHLKNGQDDDF
-262 KVQTASQFADTFKN
+262 KVQTASQFTDSFKSILN
-276 IFDMLTLVLGGIVG
+276 MLTLVLGGIVG

-347 LILGYGIGSL
+347 LILGYALGSL
-357 IVYAVPAFR
+357 IVHAVPAFR
-366 GAHVPMWAALI
+366 GAEVPLWAALV